1 MRPSRA
7 RERSTGPVSSPEACF
22 YPGPQGSTCSRE
34 QTLSPMGLLR
44 PQQVA
49 CHPEQVSRL
58 TGVHV
63 SWDQGSPWA
72 EEPNPGKGQIGLAS
86 GPSHSERGSQ
96 LPEGSPPNRAGGAQ
110 SIPFTTPAPKTQTC
124 GIPLRTED
132 TRCGTSHSS
141 HVSLGTP
148 AFFLEAQSTRLQ
160 MGRLDQPF
168 HVSSRC

>member
-1 MRPSRA
+1 MRLSGA
-7 RERSTGPVSSPEACF
+7 RERSTGLVASPEACF

-49 CHPEQVSRL
+49 CHPGQVSQL
-58 TGVHV
+58 TGVPV

-96 LPEGSPPNRAGGAQ
+96 LPEGSPRTVQEELRASRLPPQHQKRKPVASPLGQKTHDAGRA
-110 SIPFTTPAPKTQTC
+110 TPAT
-124 GIPLRTED
+124 
-132 TRCGTSHSS
+132 
-141 HVSLGTP
+141 
-148 AFFLEAQSTRLQ
+148 
-160 MGRLDQPF
+160 
-168 HVSSRC
+168 